1 MPDLVLALV
10 VLAEIVVA
18 VIAIGIAYRVASLV
32 GRSPVGW
39 VLLTSA
45 IVLILFGRFFF
56 LAEFLIAPAPADA
69 ITFVGQATGLP
80 AFIVFS
86 LGMYYMYRDMKT
98 QLTRRQSELLAP
110 EVQGQ
115 Q

>member
-1 MPDLVLALV
+1 MTDFVLASV

-18 VIAIGIAYRVASLV
+18 MTAIGIAYKVASLV

-39 VLLTSA
+39 VLLTAA
-45 IVLILFGRFFF
+45 IILILFGRFFF
-56 LAEFLIAPAPADA
+56 LAEFLISPVPVDT

-80 AFIVFS
+80 AFFVFM
-86 LGMYYMYRDMKT
+86 LGMYYMYRDMKA
-98 QLTRRQSELLAP
+98 QMTRRQSEILAP

>member
-1 MPDLVLALV
+1 MPDLVLASV
-10 VLAEIVVA
+10 ILAEIVTAMV
-18 VIAIGIAYRVASLV
+18 AIGIAYKVSSLV

-39 VLLTSA
+39 VLLTLA

-56 LAEFLIAPAPADA
+56 LAEFLIAPVPVDT

-80 AFIVFS
+80 AFIVFL

-98 QLTRRQSELLAP
+98 QMTRRQGEILAP